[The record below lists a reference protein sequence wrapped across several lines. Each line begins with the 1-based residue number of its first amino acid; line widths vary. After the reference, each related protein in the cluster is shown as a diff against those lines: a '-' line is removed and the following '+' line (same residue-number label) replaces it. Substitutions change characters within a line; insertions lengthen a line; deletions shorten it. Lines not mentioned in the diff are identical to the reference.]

1 MTYVNI
7 LIYSNIRLS
16 ELQLLR
22 LLLRQLIGLYD
33 NCYSTLKK
41 SLQITFLHSGKC

>member
-16 ELQLLR
+16 KLQLLR
-22 LLLRQLIGLYD
+22 LLSRQLIGLYG
-33 NCYSTLKK
+33 NCLSTLKNPFTL
-41 SLQITFLHSGKC
+41 SYFALW